1 MSSNLNDNDY
11 HEFAPLDVLL
21 SDDRVSEIMVN
32 GPNQVYVE
40 VSGKLVETNV
50 KFANKEALITLIHL
64 LGEKVGRRIGRA
76 SPMMDARMT
85 DGSRVNAVLE
95 PVSVGAPTLTI
106 RKFARQPLT
115 AADLMKSGA
124 CSVAAMG
131 FLEAAVQTQLNI
143 MVIGGA
149 STGKTTLLNVLSSF
163 IGNEERI
170 VTIED
175 TAELQLK
182 QRHVVRLEAQ
192 RVPEAGEAKVEIR
205 DLVINALR
213 MRPDRIIVGE
223 VRGEETMDMLQAMNT
238 GHNGGLT
245 TLHANGPRDALTRM
259 ETMAMMAGLEMP
271 LISVR
276 KQIASAIHLIVQMA
290 RPSGIRRVIKIVEV
304 TGMEGEVVSTQDIF
318 EFITTGTDAE
328 GRVQGDLQPRN
339 LRPHLLTRMND
350 AGVQYSAAVAAIWPQ
365 PKLPPKLHK

>member
-1 MSSNLNDNDY
+1 
-11 HEFAPLDVLL
+11 
-21 SDDRVSEIMVN
+21 
-32 GPNQVYVE
+32 
-40 VSGKLVETNV
+40 
-50 KFANKEALITLIHL
+50 LIALIHL
-64 LGEKVGRRIGRA
+64 LGEKVGRRIGKMA
-76 SPMMDARMT
+76 PMMDARMM
-85 DGSRVNAVLE
+85 DGSRINAVLE
-95 PVSVGAPTLTI
+95 PVSVGAPTLSI
-106 RKFARQPLT
+106 RKFARLPLT
-115 AADLMKSGA
+115 AADLIKSGA
-124 CSVAAMG
+124 CSVAGMG
-131 FLEAAVQTQLNI
+131 FLEAAVQSQLNI

-163 IGNEERI
+163 IGNDERI

-192 RVPEAGEAKVEIR
+192 RVPEPDEAKVEIR

-223 VRGEETMDMLQAMNT
+223 VRGQETMDMLQAMNT

-245 TLHANGPRDALTRM
+245 TLHANSPRDALTRM

-276 KQIASAIHLIVQMA
+276 KQIASALHLIVQLA
-290 RPSGIRRVIKIVEV
+290 RPSGIRRIIKIVEII
-304 TGMEGEVVSTQDIF
+304 GMENDIVTTQDIF
-318 EFITTGTDAE
+318 EFMPTGTDGE
-328 GRVQGDLQPRN
+328 GRVMGELRPRD

-350 AGVQYSAAVAAIWPQ
+350 AGIQYSAAVAAIWPQ
-365 PKLPPKLHK
+365 PKLRK